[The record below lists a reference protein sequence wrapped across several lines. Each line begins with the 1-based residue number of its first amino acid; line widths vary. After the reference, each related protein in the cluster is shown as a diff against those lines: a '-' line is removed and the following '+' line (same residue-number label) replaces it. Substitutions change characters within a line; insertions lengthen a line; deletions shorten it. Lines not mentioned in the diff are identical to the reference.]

1 MIDDPSAAH
10 RTDLRTGHTAPSGHP
25 LPDYSEYSDD
35 RLRECYRRNNRL
47 LQGYGVDW
55 RTIRTLCTVEERL
68 HARDIDSNDVI
79 EGLDA

>member
-35 RLRECYRRNNRL
+35 RLRECYRRNSRL
-47 LQGYGVDW
+47 LQKCGSDEQ
-55 RTIRTLCTVEERL
+55 TIRTLCAVKERL
-68 HARDIDSNDVI
+68 RARDIDPSGVVA
-79 EGLDA
+79 GLDT